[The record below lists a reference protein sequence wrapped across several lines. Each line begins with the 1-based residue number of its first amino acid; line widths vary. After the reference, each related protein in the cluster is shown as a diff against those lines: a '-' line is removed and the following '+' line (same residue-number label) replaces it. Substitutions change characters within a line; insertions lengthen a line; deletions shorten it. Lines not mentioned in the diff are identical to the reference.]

1 MKGLYQKINFR
12 KIVNLIVLKLS
23 YWFSILT
30 KKPHVWSKPTAVSI
44 EPLNYCNLACP
55 ECFAGNGNLMRDKQ
69 LLEPDCFQKIINQLP
84 AAVSYITFYFQGEPF
99 LHPEFAGLVC
109 IANKRNIFTA
119 TSTNGHFLTDRDK
132 TKGIISSGL
141 DRIIVSIDGT
151 TQEVYEKYRKN
162 GKLQKVIDGVKTLVE
177 LKKELRSKTPYI
189 EIQFLVMAHNEHQ
202 VSEMKE
208 LAKSLEID
216 ELTFKSTQ
224 IYEFENGSELMPKD
238 EKYCRY
244 YKDKDGKYYIKGKL
258 KNRCWRQ
265 WSCVVITASGDV
277 LPCCFDKNGAY
288 SFGNVFE
295 HTFNEI
301 WHGKKANEFRKAI
314 LNNRKDI
321 DICKNCTEV

>member
-23 YWFSILT
+23 YWLSILT
-30 KKPHVWSKPTAVSI
+30 KKPHVWGKPVAVSI

-69 LLEPDCFQKIINQLP
+69 LLELDCFQKVINQLP
-84 AAVSYITFYFQGEPF
+84 STVSYITFYFQGEPF
-99 LHPEFAGLVC
+99 LHPEFADLVR
-109 IANKRNIFTA
+109 IASEKNIFTA
-119 TSTNGHFLTDRDK
+119 TSTNGHFLSDRDK
-132 TKGIISSGL
+132 TKEIISSGL

-151 TQEVYEKYRKN
+151 TQEIYEKYRKN

-202 VSEMKE
+202 MSEMTA
-208 LAKSLEID
+208 LARSLEAD
-216 ELTFKSTQ
+216 ELTFKSAQ
-224 IYEFENGSELMPKD
+224 IYKFENGSELMPQN
-238 EKYCRY
+238 EEYNRY
-244 YKDKDGKYYIKGKL
+244 YKGKDGKFHIKGKL
-258 KNRCWRQ
+258 KNCCWRQ
-265 WSCVVITASGDV
+265 WSSAVITASGDV
-277 LPCCFDKNGAY
+277 LPCCFDKNGTY

-301 WHGKKANEFRKAI
+301 WRGKKADKFRKA
-314 LNNRKDI
+314 LLTDRQHI